1 LIGAAGLWFLL
12 AGQICKFYAAIFDLW
27 SILVWNVAGMTG
39 YEGMTKTW
47 DLIQVT
53 TQYFLSEF
61 ILGYGKAEK
70 DPSRSIAMEKIFFT
84 SGDCIDITF
93 VYLITNW

>member
-1 LIGAAGLWFLL
+1 MRNPLCLIMVSTFILSRFFLLLVGAAGLWFLL
-12 AGQICKFYAAIFDLW
+12 AGQMGKFYAAILDLW

-53 TQYFLSEF
+53 IHYFLSGF
-61 ILGYGKAEK
+61 ILG
-70 DPSRSIAMEKIFFT
+70 
-84 SGDCIDITF
+84 
-93 VYLITNW
+93 